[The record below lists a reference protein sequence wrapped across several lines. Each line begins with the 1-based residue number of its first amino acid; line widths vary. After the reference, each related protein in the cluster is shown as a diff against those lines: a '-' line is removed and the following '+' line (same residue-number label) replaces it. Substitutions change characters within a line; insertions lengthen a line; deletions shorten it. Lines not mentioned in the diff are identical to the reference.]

1 MKQKTLIIVKPD
13 GFKKRLVG
21 ECLKRFEKA
30 GLEIKE
36 LKVTRLK
43 RPFMHKFYAHLKKR
57 LDPELYL
64 AVIDYLTSGTVVI
77 AIMEGDNAV
86 NKAINITGPT
96 DPKAAKKGTIR
107 GDYGTDVMAI
117 CLKKKK
123 AVKNIVHRSGSA
135 PEAKEEIRLIKK
147 YVL

>member
-13 GFKKRLVG
+13 GFRKKLVG
-21 ECLKRFEKA
+21 ECLKRFERT

-43 RPFMHKFYAHLKKR
+43 RPFMHKFYAHLKKK
-57 LDPELYL
+57 LHPKLYK
-64 AVIDYLTSGTVVI
+64 AIIDYLTSGTVVI
-77 AIMEGDNAV
+77 AIMEGNNAV
-86 NKAINITGPT
+86 NKAIKITGPT

-117 CLKKKK
+117 CLKQKR

-135 PEAKEEIRLIKK
+135 AEAKEEIKLIKK
-147 YVL
+147 LM